1 MIWTSQQEQVRIV
14 LSFKAVLSFYKSLFI
29 GVPEC
34 SVSNANENDSA
45 TLINL
50 FETTN
55 KQKFCSCIILLW
67 FQTQRNQSLVVDWT
81 LKPWRFGMMV
91 LAVVKLSH
99 DKLKKLVGFRSG
111 KKNLQ
116 NSEKFG
122 NSFIKND
129 IIYMNL
135 LFIYKNPII
144 LNLLNIV
151 ALKFTMYILVHLFE
165 TAHHWKI
172 DFLQLRH
179 FTFYEHFL
187 HNKNS
192 KF

>member
-1 MIWTSQQEQVRIV
+1 MEWSTSEAHIKINKNIGSKGNHMIWTSQQEQVRIV
-14 LSFKAVLSFYKSLFI
+14 LSFKAILSFYKSLFR

-99 DKLKKLVGFRSG
+99 DKLKKLVGFRFG
-111 KKNLQ
+111 KKNYKIVKNLTTVLL
-116 NSEKFG
+116 KMT
-122 NSFIKND
+122 SFIW
-129 IIYMNL
+129 ICY
-135 LFIYKNPII
+135 LFI
-144 LNLLNIV
+144 
-151 ALKFTMYILVHLFE
+151 
-165 TAHHWKI
+165 KI
-172 DFLQLRH
+172 PSF
-179 FTFYEHFL
+179 
-187 HNKNS
+187 
-192 KF
+192 